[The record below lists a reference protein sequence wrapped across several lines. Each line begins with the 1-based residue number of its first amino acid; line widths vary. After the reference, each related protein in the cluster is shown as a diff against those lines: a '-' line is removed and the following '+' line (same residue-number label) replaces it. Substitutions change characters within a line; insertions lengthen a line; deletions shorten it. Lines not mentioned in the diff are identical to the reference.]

1 MNTTNA
7 PQFFLSISVN
17 LPYDI
22 SITYKK
28 FEEAEI
34 VTFVSI
40 VLGLALLLLN
50 QIAAADLVKFHDP
63 TASMGISFECG
74 TSIPQHSQFSIIALA
89 PLFKAHF
96 GRLTLPIQLSLF
108 LLKIRLC
115 RVCLLL

>member
-22 SITYKK
+22 SITYKI

-50 QIAAADLVKFHDP
+50 QIAAADLVNFHDP

-74 TSIPQHSQFSIIALA
+74 TSRPQHSQDFTINFQSW
-89 PLFKAHF
+89 PLRPCS
-96 GRLTLPIQLSLF
+96 RLILDD
-108 LLKIRLC
+108 
-115 RVCLLL
+115 